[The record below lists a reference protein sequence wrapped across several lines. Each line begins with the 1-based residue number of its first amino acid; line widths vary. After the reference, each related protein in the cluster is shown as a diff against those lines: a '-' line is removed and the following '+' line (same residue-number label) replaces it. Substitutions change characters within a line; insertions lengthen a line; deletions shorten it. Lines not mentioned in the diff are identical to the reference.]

1 MRTGTGQLIGVL
13 FALIV
18 APAWAAD
25 PAAPPSATAADYVVQ
40 KGDTLWG
47 ISKHLLDDPLLW
59 PRLWEE
65 NPSIKNPNLIFPGE
79 RLVVPGQTIEAPPA
93 PVAQVTPPPPAPPA
107 PPAPPVAAPPP
118 PPPTPPVVAIPPPP
132 APPAVPLVN
141 PFTVNCS
148 PLVTTEEAATTKG
161 IGSIIESREGLLM
174 LSRENRVNVG
184 LTAPEPVA
192 AGALLAVVRPAQQL
206 VDPDTGRV
214 AGRVALTLGLLEVA
228 SVEGQVAQAKVTYAC
243 GAMTVGDRVVPF
255 RLASFPPGKTFQRA
269 RQAVE
274 GLVLGS
280 TFDNILLGQM
290 QTVFL
295 SPTAAQGVL
304 PGDLFAVY
312 RIKPSVFNANGTVV
326 SLPPERLGE
335 VLVLRVTDQGSTG
348 IVMQSARSFAVGD
361 RVVLSQQV
369 AP

>member
-1 MRTGTGQLIGVL
+1 MRTGTGQLIGVVL
-13 FALIV
+13 ALSLT
-18 APAWAAD
+18 PAWAVDPAP
-25 PAAPPSATAADYVVQ
+25 PAAPGSPDYVVQ

-47 ISKHLLDDPLLW
+47 IAKQLLEDPLLW

-79 RLVVPGQTIEAPPA
+79 RLAVPGKTLEAVPAPAAQLAPSPAPTPPPA
-93 PVAQVTPPPPAPPA
+93 PAPPVVAAPPA
-107 PPAPPVAAPPP
+107 PP
-118 PPPTPPVVAIPPPP
+118 
-132 APPAVPLVN
+132 PPAVPLVN

-148 PLVTTEEAATTKG
+148 PVVTSEEAAMTKG
-161 IGSIIESREGLLM
+161 LGSIIESREGLLM
-174 LSRENRVNVG
+174 LSRENRVHVG
-184 LTAPEPVA
+184 LTVPEPVA

-214 AGRVALTLGLLEVA
+214 VGRVLFVLGVLEVTA
-228 SVEGQVAQAKVTYAC
+228 SEGQVAQARVAYAC
-243 GAMTVGDRVVPF
+243 GAMTVGDRVIPF

-274 GLVLGS
+274 GFVLGS
-280 TFDNILLGQM
+280 TFDTILLGQM

-295 SPTAAQGVL
+295 SPNTVQGVL

-312 RIKPSVFNANGTVV
+312 RIKPPMYNAAGAIVAI
-326 SLPPERLGE
+326 PPERLGE
-335 VLVLRVTDQGSTG
+335 VLVLRVTDQGSTAL
-348 IVMQSARSFAVGD
+348 IMQSAQAFAVGD
-361 RVVLSQQV
+361 RVVLSQQL